1 MLRSIVTLILILQA
15 TLHQGTLLTLLLVHE
30 FVVDTVVE
38 VCIVVLLV
46 DTVLLP
52 ALRAEL
58 DDLPRHNELCYFL
71 RPLKRRIFFFLLNY
85 WVPILHE
92 HGLYGVEGG

>member
-58 DDLPRHNELCYFL
+58 DDLPRHNELRYFL
-71 RPLKRRIFFFLLNY
+71 RPLKRWIFFFLLNY
-85 WVPILHE
+85 WVSILHE